1 MDVDQVQECLLIVEI
16 FLEEAEVEP
25 EEAKVEPEEAEV
37 EPEEAKAESE
47 EAGVVKA
54 KVEPEEAEV
63 DRVKQNPVEN
73 KHNKIMLRSGMQ
85 RIPLC
90 VLR

>member
-1 MDVDQVQECLLIVEI
+1 MKKIKSKKQVALIDQIKELRGILQVEVEP
-16 FLEEAEVEP
+16 EEAEVEP

-37 EPEEAKAESE
+37 
-47 EAGVVKA
+47 
-54 KVEPEEAEV
+54 
-63 DRVKQNPVEN
+63 DRVKQNPVVN

>member
-1 MDVDQVQECLLIVEI
+1 MVKVK
-16 FLEEAEVEP
+16 
-25 EEAKVEPEEAEV
+25 AKPEEAEV

-47 EAGVVKA
+47 EAEVEPEEA